1 MVEIDGM
8 KELKKSFKKLEILP
22 QKVVNKSVRK
32 AILLPKNA
40 AKKGGWIDKTGNLR
54 KGIKTKAEKTRIK
67 GKKVYQV
74 AMDAKMNDVFV
85 KMSKDGKKDTIILL
99 HRSMDLSQENLV
111 MYQGFIS

>member
-85 KMSKDGKKDTIILL
+85 KMSKD
-99 HRSMDLSQENLV
+99 
-111 MYQGFIS
+111 